1 MKIVLLDGERI
12 KNNKEMHAC
21 FKKALDLPEWYGGN
35 LDALHDVL
43 SESSAPL
50 GVIIAN
56 ADKLAETLGWRWEM
70 LLRLLVDVKR
80 ERKNFYVTLDPF
92 GIEDYQ

>member
-1 MKIVLLDGERI
+1 MKIVLLDGEKI
-12 KNNKEMHAC
+12 NSNKEMHAC
-21 FKKALDLPEWYGGN
+21 FRSALDLPDWYGGN

-43 SESSAPL
+43 SEGTFPV

-80 ERKNFYVTLDPF
+80 ERPNFYVTLDPF
-92 GIEDYQ
+92 NIENYQ

>member
-1 MKIVLLDGERI
+1 MKIVLLDGEKI
-12 KNNKEMHAC
+12 KNNREMHAC
-21 FKKALDLPEWYGGN
+21 FKAALDLPEWYGGN

-43 SESSAPL
+43 GESTFPL

-56 ADKLAETLGWRWEM
+56 ADQLAETLGWRWEM

-80 ERKNFYVTLDPF
+80 ERPNFYVTLDPF
-92 GIEDYQ
+92 NIESYQ